1 MARKF
6 LYGTEKL
13 RFSLSLPLFKTIL
26 NRFEQSSYL
35 RLGVVHTLPSKYAS
49 GIFMRG
55 SEWHRV
61 YHFTTLPK
69 KQLSIVFER

>member
-1 MARKF
+1 MYGSKF

-26 NRFEQSSYL
+26 NRFEQ
-35 RLGVVHTLPSKYAS
+35 RLEVVHTLPSKYAD

-55 SEWHRV
+55 SEV
-61 YHFTTLPK
+61 A
-69 KQLSIVFER
+69 